1 MTRHSSIV
9 MVLIAML
16 LVPTYADA
24 GWRKKFSRVVRPVAK
39 AVTRT
44 VTHPRA
50 VVKTVAKSVVL
61 TPIQQATNK
70 VEPIVKGAN
79 TLVKDVVNTSYHDV
93 VLPTAKKTAELL
105 LLDQAATMARDVAAL
120 PKDFKD
126 MSASVNTSIK
136 QVSEDIQSLIRSA
149 KALADRAKRDLA
161 ASQRSLQNAQNTAA
175 QLSQRL
181 SNTPRYTTFFGRTI
195 SNPSWLILNSRL
207 NNTQRTIANLNASI
221 VVRTMAVNNTQQ
233 RLNNLIVGT
242 PYSNPV
248 IGNQNPNQTIT
259 PTNSTIIS
267 VGSGVIGTLGSF
279 GTASG
284 GGNCNPKFA
293 SCS

>member
-50 VVKTVAKSVVL
+50 VVKTVAKSVIV
-61 TPIQQATNK
+61 TPTLQTMKKADAIVNGAAT
-70 VEPIVKGAN
+70 I
-79 TLVKDVVNTSYHDV
+79 VKDVVKTAPT
-93 VLPTAKKTAELL
+93 LPTQIVETARSF
-105 LLDQAATMARDVAAL
+105 DPTYAARKYDEQHQTTPPPRVIQPSSKSRAAEQR
-120 PKDFKD
+120 
-126 MSASVNTSIK
+126 AA
-136 QVSEDIQSLIRSA
+136 QS
-149 KALADRAKRDLA
+149 LADRAKRDLA